1 MSAWQQRILEGFVAE
16 LGQLWIVTDPDNLLL
31 DEGLLAELRQRG
43 FGLLPFED
51 PVVFRA
57 ELEGSYRSAWRQGL
71 PGPARAVILHLKADD
86 ASRLP
91 WDYLQEAR
99 RVSLGLGE
107 IFPKLAPGVIRDLG
121 PEFMAPLF
129 EAHTD
134 YATQVLGETDTK
146 NFVLL
151 HVFRISPHL
160 IRSEAELWREL
171 LKLHQASNGLPES
184 LAAHVEAVLRRK
196 SVFDGLPVAELFASP
211 GAVLRLLQEAWRRQ
225 LTVSGVGP
233 SSDLIGDPIRH
244 YATSVNV
251 PFDDPGVWSAVDTLF
266 LEGALRPVNVVGLP
280 PDFPSRW
287 HVGVVHNQ
295 TDLAAL
301 VMEGVKVLR
310 SELPDDQSSHRD
322 WLQYARK
329 QGELLAR
336 LHSMEAARFEAV
348 RAEVLALQLEADTR
362 LQGWMPRHFSSLP
375 TLSAVHA
382 PVMVHHVPRY
392 LARRRD
398 AGESRIALLVF
409 DGLALDQ
416 WARVRDHVAAGI
428 PGVGFDETAS
438 FAWVPTLT
446 SVSRQAI
453 FSGNRPRDFASSIEV
468 TAQEANHWTRFWAD
482 HNLRSNEVFFRK
494 GIKRLHQ
501 LDGLMADLSS
511 PDVKVAGIVV
521 DMVDELVHDAKL
533 GKRGIAK
540 LIDMWCQ
547 DGFVDRLFRQLHG
560 LGYQIYLTADH
571 GNVEAVGTG
580 RVNQGVIAELRG
592 ERARVYRSDALLEA
606 SIQACPS
613 AVAMSLP
620 GLPSDFLPLL
630 AGPRAAFVTQGEE
643 LVAHG
648 GISVEELIVP
658 FVKVDMS
665 GWVE

>member
-1 MSAWQQRILEGFVAE
+1 MSAWQRRILEGFVAE

-31 DEGLLAELRQRG
+31 DEGLLAELRLRG
-43 FGLLPFED
+43 FGLLPYED
-51 PVVFRA
+51 SVAFRA
-57 ELEGSYRSAWRQGL
+57 ELEGLYRSAWRQGL

-107 IFPKLAPGVIRDLG
+107 VFQKLAPGTVRELG
-121 PEFMAPLF
+121 PEFMERLF
-129 EAHTD
+129 DAQTD

-160 IRSEAELWREL
+160 IRSVAELWREL
-171 LKLHQASNGLPES
+171 LKLHQAGSGLPES
-184 LAAHVEAVLRRK
+184 LAAHVEAVLRRQ
-196 SVFDGLPVAELFASP
+196 SVFDGLPLAQLFAST
-211 GAVLRLLQEAWRRQ
+211 GTLIKLLQQAWHRQ
-225 LTVSGVGP
+225 LSLSGVGP
-233 SSDLIGDPIRH
+233 SSALLGDPMDE
-244 YATSVNV
+244 YAAAARV
-251 PFDDPGVWSAVDTLF
+251 PFEDPGIWSAVDTLF
-266 LEGALRPVNVVGLP
+266 LEGALHPVEVSALP
-280 PDFPSRW
+280 SDFPSRW
-287 HVGVVHNQ
+287 HVGVVQ
-295 TDLAAL
+295 SPADLGGLIA
-301 VMEGVKVLR
+301 EGVNVLR
-310 SELPDDQSSHRD
+310 SELPGEQSSHRD

-336 LHSMEAARFEAV
+336 LHSMEPAQSEAV
-348 RAEVLALQLEADTR
+348 RAQVQALQLEADTR
-362 LQGWMPRHFSSLP
+362 LQSWMPGHFADLP

-392 LARRRD
+392 LARQRE
-398 AGESRIALLVF
+398 AGESRTALLVF

-416 WARVRDHVAAGI
+416 WARVRDHVVAGI
-428 PGVGFDETAS
+428 PGISFDETAS

-453 FSGNRPRDFASSIEV
+453 FSGSRPRDFASSIEE
-468 TAQEANHWTRFWAD
+468 TAQEANLWTRFWAD
-482 HNLRSNEVFFRK
+482 HHLRSNQVFFRK
-494 GIKRLHQ
+494 GIKHLHQ

-580 RVNQGVIAELRG
+580 RINQGVIAELRG
-592 ERARVYRSDALLEA
+592 ERARVYRSEALLEA

-613 AVAMSLP
+613 AVAMPLP
-620 GLPSDFLPLL
+620 GLPPGFLPLL
-630 AGPRAAFVTQGEE
+630 AGPRAAFVTQGED

>member
-1 MSAWQQRILEGFVAE
+1 MSAWQQRILDGFVAE
-16 LGQLWIVTDPDNLLL
+16 LGRLWIVTDPDSLLL

-51 PVVFRA
+51 SVAFRA
-57 ELEGSYRSAWRQGL
+57 ELESSYRSAWRQGL
-71 PGPARAVILHLKADD
+71 PGPAPAVILHLKADD
-86 ASRLP
+86 ASGLP

-99 RVSLGLGE
+99 RVSLGLAE
-107 IFPKLAPGVIRDLG
+107 VFPKLAPSVVRELA
-121 PEFMAPLF
+121 PALMAPLF
-129 EAHTD
+129 DAQADH
-134 YATQVLGETDTK
+134 ATQVQGETDTK

-160 IRSEAELWREL
+160 IRSVTELWREL
-171 LKLHQASNGLPES
+171 LKLHQAGNGLPER
-184 LAAHVEAVLRRK
+184 LAAHVEAVLSPH
-196 SVFDGLPVAELFASP
+196 SVFDGLPLAQLFSSPAETLK
-211 GAVLRLLQEAWRRQ
+211 LLQQAWHRQ
-225 LTVSGVGP
+225 LVRSGVGP
-233 SSDLIGDPIRH
+233 SSALLGDPLDE
-244 YATSVNV
+244 YAAAACV
-251 PFDDPGVWSAVDTLF
+251 PFEDPLIWSAVDTLF
-266 LEGALRPVNVVGLP
+266 LDGTLHPVEVAGLP
-280 PDFPSRW
+280 PDFPRQW
-287 HVGVVHNQ
+287 HVGVVQ
-295 TDLAAL
+295 GQADLGDL
-301 VMEGVKVLR
+301 VAEGVKVLR
-310 SELPDDQSSHRD
+310 KELPDEQSSHKD

-336 LHSMEAARFEAV
+336 LHSLEPAQLEAAR
-348 RAEVLALQLEADTR
+348 AEVQALQLEADTR
-362 LQGWMPRHFSSLP
+362 LQGWMPGHFSSLP

-382 PVMVHHVPRY
+382 PVMVHHVPHY
-392 LARRRD
+392 LARRRE
-398 AGESRIALLVF
+398 AGDSRIALLVF
-409 DGLALDQ
+409 DGLAVDQ
-416 WARVRDHVAAGI
+416 WARVRDQVAAGI

-468 TAQEANHWTRFWAD
+468 TSQEPKHWTRFWVD
-482 HNLRSNEVFFRK
+482 KGLRSNQVFYRR
-494 GIKRLHQ
+494 GIKRLPQ
-501 LDGLMADLSS
+501 LDGLMAELSS
-511 PDVKVAGIVV
+511 PEVKVAGIVV

-540 LIDMWCQ
+540 MIDMWCQ

-580 RVNQGVIAELRG
+580 RINQGVIAELRG
-592 ERARVYRSDALLEA
+592 ERARVYRSETLLEA

-613 AVAMSLP
+613 AVAMPLP
-620 GLPSDFLPLL
+620 GLPPDFLPLL